1 MKNEHTDH
9 STSKN
14 TISPL
19 ALWRSVPAD
28 GLVAEDLSMLRA
40 HMRCV
45 DLVGEFA
52 WRLAKM
58 GDAGAALGV
67 AIRVAI
73 KKRSSPQV
81 IDLAMSAVLATA
93 IEGSY
98 AARDFLA
105 HMLKKR
111 SDNSLAAS
119 WVEANRVAALTAP
132 SAPASSAPRQTTN
145 PFGASAHARG

>member
-45 DLVGEFA
+45 DLVGESA